1 MEATILFQAQ
11 GVKQAR
17 MDDIARELAISKKT
31 LYELFSD
38 KEELL

>member
-11 GVKQAR
+11 GVKQVR
-17 MDDIARELAISKKT
+17 MDDIARELSISKKT